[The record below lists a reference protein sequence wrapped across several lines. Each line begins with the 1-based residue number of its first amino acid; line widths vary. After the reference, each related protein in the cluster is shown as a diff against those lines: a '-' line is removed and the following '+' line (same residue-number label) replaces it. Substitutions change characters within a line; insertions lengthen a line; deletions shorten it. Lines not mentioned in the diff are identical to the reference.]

1 MLAGV
6 LMGLGASACWALAN
20 VAIAR
25 AGRSLGSLRALLWAQ
40 LWGAGLAALASA
52 ALEQPNLTLDAI
64 AAHGGWIGV
73 ACVSSLLA
81 YACMFYA
88 FEHGRLTIA
97 VPIMSSWAVIAAGI
111 SLVLFHERLGGAQA
125 AGATAVVAGALVVS
139 HYAQAEGGRGDG
151 GSRPRWLF
159 AAAGAAIGFG
169 VLIPAIARLVS
180 AFGSIGSIGV
190 VYVGDIVLG

>member
-81 YACMFYA
+81 LLTMTIWSA
-88 FEHGRLTIA
+88 GRVCA
-97 VPIMSSWAVIAAGI
+97 SSECRHPGRRRA
-111 SLVLFHERLGGAQA
+111 SL
-125 AGATAVVAGALVVS
+125 
-139 HYAQAEGGRGDG
+139 
-151 GSRPRWLF
+151 
-159 AAAGAAIGFG
+159 
-169 VLIPAIARLVS
+169 
-180 AFGSIGSIGV
+180 
-190 VYVGDIVLG
+190 